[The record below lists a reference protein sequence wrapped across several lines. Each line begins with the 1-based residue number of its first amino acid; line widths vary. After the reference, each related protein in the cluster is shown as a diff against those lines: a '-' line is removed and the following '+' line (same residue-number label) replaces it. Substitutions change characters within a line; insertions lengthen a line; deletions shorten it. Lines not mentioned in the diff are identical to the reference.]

1 LTRPRSPSPLGVLL
15 EEARDVTARAGGIVI
30 DRETWR
36 RAVGTRIAARTEP
49 GRLRG
54 SVLTLHVASPAWAQE
69 LSFFSGEILKRVNEL
84 GVRATSLRFQVRPEA
99 GKRPAAASTH
109 IPPRPRAELS
119 PEMLSRLAGVSDP
132 ALRKAIAEAASMGL
146 GRDELNSKRRAPGPA
161 AAGARSAP
169 KGRAPSPPPKRRTP
183 GGR

>member
-1 LTRPRSPSPLGVLL
+1 VLL
-15 EEARDVTARAGGIVI
+15 EEARDVTARAGGIAI

-99 GKRPAAASTH
+99 GKRPASSTH
-109 IPPRPRAELS
+109 VPPRPRAELS
-119 PEMLSRLAGVSDP
+119 PEMLSRLAGVTDP
-132 ALRKAIAEAASMGL
+132 ALRKAIAEAAAMGL
-146 GRDELNSKRRAPGPA
+146 GRDELNSKRPARGPA

-169 KGRAPSPPPKRRTP
+169 KGRAPSSPTKRRTP
-183 GGR
+183 EGR

>member
-1 LTRPRSPSPLGVLL
+1 M
-15 EEARDVTARAGGIVI
+15 TARAGGVAI

-54 SVLTLHVASPAWAQE
+54 QVLTLHVASPAWAQE

-99 GKRPAAASTH
+99 GKRPPAPSTH
-109 IPPRPRAELS
+109 VPPRPRAQLS
-119 PEMLSRLAGVSDP
+119 PEMLSQLAGVTDP
-132 ALRKAIAEAASMGL
+132 ELRKAIAEAASMGL
-146 GRDELNSKRRAPGPA
+146 GREELSSKPPARGPA
-161 AAGARSAP
+161 GAGARNAP
-169 KGRAPSPPPKRRTP
+169 KDRAPSSPTKRRTP